1 MVICS
6 LRSQM
11 LFYLESRALF
21 ARAPAPRF
29 APSESVLKSRALP
42 ARAPAPRVPR
52 PSSVDLSHH
61 DVDARVDGDDVRE
74 QMSFHHL
81 RDRGEIHEGWG
92 ANAPAHRLR
101 RAVRDHVVA
110 LLTLWTLDGHVAFAD
125 RRTRALHHLL
135 EVMDHRLH
143 VA

>member
-21 ARAPAPRF
+21 
-29 APSESVLKSRALP
+29 

-143 VA
+143 VARRLALRGENDAMIRDVH